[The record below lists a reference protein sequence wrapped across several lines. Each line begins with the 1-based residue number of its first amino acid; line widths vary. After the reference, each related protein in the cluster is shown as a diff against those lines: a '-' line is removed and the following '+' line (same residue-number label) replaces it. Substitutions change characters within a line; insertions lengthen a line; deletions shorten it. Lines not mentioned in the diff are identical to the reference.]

1 MPSPWP
7 ALFRHEDNSLALL
20 GVNIDHV
27 ATVRQARR
35 AKVPDVLTAARA
47 ALTAGADSITVHLR
61 EDRRHIQDMDVAR
74 LSKEAGLRL
83 NLEMAAT
90 EEMVRIARV
99 THPQSVCLV
108 PEKRQELTTE
118 GGLDVM
124 GQMARVRGVCQ
135 KISAKGIKVS
145 LFINADPNQVS
156 AAKDAGADMVE
167 IHTGGYAEAAGAVR
181 AMELKKISD
190 ASALA
195 RRLGLVVNAGH
206 GLDYENVGPVARL
219 DGMNELNIGF
229 SIIARALF
237 VGLDSAVRE
246 MKALV
251 SAGGS

>member
-1 MPSPWP
+1 M
-7 ALFRHEDNSLALL
+7 ALL

-35 AKVPDVLTAARA
+35 ATVPDVVAAARA
-47 ALTAGADSITVHLR
+47 ALAAGADSITVHLR
-61 EDRRHIQDMDVAR
+61 EDRRHIQDTDVSR
-74 LSKEAGLRL
+74 LSKVTGLRL

-99 THPQSVCLV
+99 VHPDSVCLV

-118 GGLDVM
+118 GGLDVT
-124 GQMARVRGVCQ
+124 GQMVRVRGVCQ
-135 KISAKGIKVS
+135 KIAAKGIKVS
-145 LFINADPNQVS
+145 LFINPDPAQVS
-156 AAKDAGADMVE
+156 AAKDAGANQVE
-167 IHTGGYAEAAGAVR
+167 IHTGAYAEASGAVR
-181 AMELKKISD
+181 AMELKKVSE

-195 RRLGLVVNAGH
+195 RKLGLVVNAGH
-206 GLDYENVGPVARL
+206 GLDYDNVGPIARL

-229 SIIARALF
+229 SIVARALF
-237 VGLDSAVRE
+237 VGLDAAVRE